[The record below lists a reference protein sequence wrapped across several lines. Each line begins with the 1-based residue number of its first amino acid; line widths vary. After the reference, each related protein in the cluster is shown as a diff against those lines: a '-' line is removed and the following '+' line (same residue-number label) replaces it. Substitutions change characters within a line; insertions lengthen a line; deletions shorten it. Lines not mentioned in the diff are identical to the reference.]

1 MTEAT
6 LNSAFVLCLDYTMD
20 LLHFNVIKIVAG
32 NVFFFLMVHVLNG
45 NLIVTSVLTVCLFFL
60 RCRCQF
66 DPGHPRESNQAGC

>member
-32 NVFFFLMVHVLNG
+32 NVFFFFNG
-45 NLIVTSVLTVCLFFL
+45 TCAEWKLDCDFSANCVFVFPQVPLSI
-60 RCRCQF
+60 
-66 DPGHPRESNQAGC
+66 